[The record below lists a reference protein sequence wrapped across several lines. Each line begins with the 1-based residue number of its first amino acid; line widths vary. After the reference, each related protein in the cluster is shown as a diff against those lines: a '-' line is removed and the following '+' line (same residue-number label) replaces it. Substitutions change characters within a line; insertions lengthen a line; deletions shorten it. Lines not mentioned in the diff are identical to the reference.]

1 MSVNQTIM
9 LYTFNLYSNLSQ
21 LFFSKMKKKKKKKKP
36 KLAKISSRGSAEGE
50 PACCPPG
57 DRSEP
62 VLVTI
67 SVPVFA

>member
-21 LFFSKMKKKKKKKKP
+21 LFFSKMKKKKKKKP
-36 KLAKISSRGSAEGE
+36 KLATRSSRGSAEGE